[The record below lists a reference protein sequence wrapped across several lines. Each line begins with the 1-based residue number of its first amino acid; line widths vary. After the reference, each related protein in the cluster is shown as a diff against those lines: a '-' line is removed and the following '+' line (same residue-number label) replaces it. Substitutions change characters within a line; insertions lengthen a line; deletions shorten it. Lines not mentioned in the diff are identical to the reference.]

1 MLPLCD
7 DAILCNVV
15 TAVGSLSTKGR
26 IELATLTC
34 VQYGHSQQLSPV
46 LDLPA
51 CHGLIVKLKA
61 LEVNDQGMR
70 QALDAAA
77 LHSIHLSRANVALP
91 M

>member
-1 MLPLCD
+1 MLD
-7 DAILCNVV
+7 
-15 TAVGSLSTKGR
+15 AVGSMSTKGR
-26 IELATLTC
+26 IEIATLTC
-34 VQYGHSQQLSPV
+34 MQYGHNLQLSPV

-77 LHSIHLSRANVALP
+77 LHSIHLSRTNVALP